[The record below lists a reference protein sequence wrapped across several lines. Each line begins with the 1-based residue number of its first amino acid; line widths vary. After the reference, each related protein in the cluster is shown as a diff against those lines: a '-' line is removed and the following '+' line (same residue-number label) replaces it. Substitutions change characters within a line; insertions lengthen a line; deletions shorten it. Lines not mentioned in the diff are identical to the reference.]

1 MPSIIKP
8 EQNEQSSDFIQNSNS
23 LILEHLEDPTTLIDE
38 YYDDDDP
45 GFDLYEVSERDFTRV
60 AKQLA
65 DKYNFPQRAVVPQKK
80 GQEKQ
85 APPEEKETKAGPQSQ
100 NNEEDS
106 AILLKGLQSKK
117 KDNVKSDKVIEEQ
130 KDTNQNPTQ
139 S

>member
-80 GQEKQ
+80 GQESNNSHS
-85 APPEEKETKAGPQSQ
+85 PPPHQFPPTKI
-100 NNEEDS
+100 N
-106 AILLKGLQSKK
+106 LLPARLQ
-117 KDNVKSDKVIEEQ
+117 IPF
-130 KDTNQNPTQ
+130 T
-139 S
+139 